1 MPRWT
6 PLVTRHTPVKPRARR
21 SRKNPVQE
29 ATDSAVA
36 TEENPG
42 HFTAQ
47 SIIYTTNLE
56 FSRWP
61 SVIGDTT
68 MASAIIDR
76 TVHHGR
82 ILRTSWR
89 LKNAAMK

>member
-1 MPRWT
+1 M
-6 PLVTRHTPVKPRARR
+6 
-21 SRKNPVQE
+21 
-29 ATDSAVA
+29 
-36 TEENPG
+36 
-42 HFTAQ
+42 
-47 SIIYTTNLE
+47 IYTTNLK